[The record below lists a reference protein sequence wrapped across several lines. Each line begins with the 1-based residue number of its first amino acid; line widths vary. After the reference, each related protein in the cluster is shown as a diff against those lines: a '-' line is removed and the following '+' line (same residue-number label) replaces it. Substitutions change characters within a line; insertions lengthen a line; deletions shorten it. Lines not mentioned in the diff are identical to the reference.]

1 MDTIQLVVMGCGG
14 VGKSALTIQYVQQH
28 FVENYDPTIEDSYR
42 RQTTV
47 EGKQYM
53 LEILDTA
60 GTEQFKAMRDLYMKN
75 GQGFLLLYSVIAQSS
90 FNEIDDIHSQIVRVK
105 DRDDVPMVLVG
116 NKCDLE
122 DQRVI
127 ATSTGIDT
135 AKKFGCAFYET
146 SAKTRLNVEEV
157 FAEVVRRVAGT
168 KGGKKAS
175 KSKSGGISTSQKK
188 RCTLF

>member
-1 MDTIQLVVMGCGG
+1 MQTIQLVVMGCGG

-47 EGKQYM
+47 DGRQFM

-90 FNEIDDIHSQIVRVK
+90 FNEIEDIHSQIVRVK
-105 DRDDVPMVLVG
+105 DRNDVPMVLVG

-122 DQRVI
+122 NQRVVS
-127 ATSTGIDT
+127 TTTGIET
-135 AKKFGCAFYET
+135 AKKFGCEFFET
-146 SAKTRLNVEEV
+146 SAKTRTNVEEA
-157 FAEVVRRVAGT
+157 FCALVRRVAGGS
-168 KGGKKAS
+168 GGKMPKTR
-175 KSKSGGISTSQKK
+175 GTKK
-188 RCTLF
+188 RKCTLF

>member
-1 MDTIQLVVMGCGG
+1 MQTIQLVVMGTGG

-42 RQTTV
+42 RQATV
-47 EGKQYM
+47 DGKQYM

-90 FNEIDDIHSQIVRVK
+90 FNEVEDIRAQIVRVK
-105 DRDDVPMVLVG
+105 DREDVPMVLVG
-116 NKCDLE
+116 NKCDLA

-127 ATSTGIDT
+127 PTTTGAET
-135 AKKFGCAFYET
+135 AKKFNCAFYET
-146 SAKTRLNVEEV
+146 SAKTRTNVEEV
-157 FAEVVRRVAGT
+157 FSDVVRRVVGAPRGKGNNT
-168 KGGKKAS
+168 GGKGG
-175 KSKSGGISTSQKK
+175 GGKKK